1 MAPVPRIGPKRP
13 QQLWLAEWRI
23 YKGLTQEQLAGRLG
37 VDKATVSRW
46 EGGRRGV
53 NLNVLAA
60 ISEALG
66 EPVAAIQG
74 PPPAETPSGQSDQVS
89 ALAAELASII
99 RRYRR

>member
-1 MAPVPRIGPKRP
+1 MAPVPRIGPKKP
-13 QQLWLAEWRI
+13 QRLWLAEWRE

-46 EGGRRGV
+46 EGGKRGV

-66 EPVAAIQG
+66 EPQGAIQG
-74 PPPAETPSGQSDQVS
+74 PPPVKTPSDPPDQAS
-89 ALAAELASII
+89 ALAAELAAII